1 MGKIGRSS
9 LSLLEGEQVMETVQI
24 QLPSTL
30 VQRIQQ
36 EVSSDEA
43 LSQVVAEVIQM
54 WLERQWEEKAGKGK
68 VLQTLRQAGAVMS
81 PKRQRALAEAMMA
94 TLPMA
99 KAPTRVQVEASLTG
113 LRVPLSEEIIAMR
126 GER

>member
-1 MGKIGRSS
+1 
-9 LSLLEGEQVMETVQI
+9 METVQI